1 MSAEI
6 PDLIRALEGRI
17 EDWKDFSGIVSITLQ
32 SSNLDQLY
40 FFKKSMQLAFDKQSI
55 FIGTV
60 NVAPETETDLA
71 KRTLYQKLKGMECV
85 LERGFLWRKR
95 EFEHR
100 PELLE
105 LQKRIPSL
113 RLDETIIR
121 QLNYD
126 EQLMET
132 ITSIK
137 PETLTLSLSV
147 TPQAFVLPDPESPVF
162 TANDFY
168 EAEVRHYSNPT
179 KVTWEITLTRILE
192 QGLRYKKTI
201 NRILDAF
208 EGISSKLR
216 AVCRSNLTI

>member
-6 PDLIRALEGRI
+6 PDLIRALEGRV
-17 EDWKDFSGIVSITLQ
+17 EDWRDFSGIVSITLRG
-32 SSNLDQLY
+32 SNLDQLY

-55 FIGTV
+55 FIGRV

-71 KRTLYQKLKGMECV
+71 KRTLYQRLKGMECV

-100 PELLE
+100 TELLE

-132 ITSIK
+132 IRSIK

-147 TPQAFVLPDPESPVF
+147 TPQAFVLTNPESPEL

-168 EAEVRHYSNPT
+168 EAELRHYSNPA
-179 KVTWEITLTRILE
+179 KVTWEITLARILE
-192 QGLRYKKTI
+192 RGLRYKKTI
-201 NRILDAF
+201 NRILNAF
-208 EGISSKLR
+208 EGISSIVR
-216 AVCRSNLTI
+216 ATSQSDLTI